1 MSSNN
6 PVNGSTCLVMG
17 ILSLV
22 LCPLL
27 GPVAWS
33 MSNGALSVL
42 DRYEAETGDISQR
55 GLVVAGRICGIIG
68 TVLLGLSLFL
78 VLVRGCAMSG
88 QRAYNQQDRGTVM
101 IDGRPAT
108 PQERQM
114 IEQANQDYLQK
125 EALQKA
131 EAQKHSGKP
140 SQPSSETIK

>member
-1 MSSNN
+1 MNSNS
-6 PVNGSTCLVMG
+6 PVNGSTYLVMG

-33 MSNGALSVL
+33 MSSNALSVL

-78 VLVRGCAMSG
+78 VLLRGCAVSE
-88 QRAYNQQDRGTVM
+88 RNAYNQQNRGTVT

-125 EALQKA
+125 EA
-131 EAQKHSGKP
+131 QKHSKKP
-140 SQPSSETIK
+140 SPSSPSAPK

>member
-1 MSSNN
+1 MNSNS
-6 PVNGSTCLVMG
+6 PVNGSNYLVMG

-33 MSNGALSVL
+33 MSSNALSVL

-55 GLVVAGRICGIIG
+55 GLVVAGHICGIIG

-78 VLVRGCAMSG
+78 VLLRGCAVSE
-88 QRAYNQQDRGTVM
+88 RNAYNQQNRGTVT

-108 PQERQM
+108 PQERRM

-125 EALQKA
+125 EA
-131 EAQKHSGKP
+131 QKHSKKP
-140 SQPSSETIK
+140 SPSSPSAPK